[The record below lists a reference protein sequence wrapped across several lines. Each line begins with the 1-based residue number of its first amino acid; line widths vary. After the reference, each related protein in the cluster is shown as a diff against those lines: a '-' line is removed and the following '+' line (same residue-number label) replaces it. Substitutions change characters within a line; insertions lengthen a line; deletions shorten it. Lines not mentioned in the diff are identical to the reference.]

1 MEPGKSIRLSSPG
14 IDPDSSST
22 DPDSSG
28 HEKRMINFFAGQ
40 TKGFIMNLL
49 VYARS
54 PEGLRER
61 WPKLFQDSI
70 PSYGIEIY
78 RTMGTFV
85 HRLQHPPE
93 HFIIILVLTDRKELL
108 EILSIRH
115 WLEGSRLILI
125 VPDQEEETL
134 KAAHRLRPRFL
145 TYLENDFSQVLRVLN
160 KMAANFETFE

>member
-1 MEPGKSIRLSSPG
+1 MADFIAS
-14 IDPDSSST
+14 
-22 DPDSSG
+22 
-28 HEKRMINFFAGQ
+28 Q

-93 HFIIILVLTDRKELL
+93 RFIIILLIADREDFL
-108 EILSIRH
+108 EIYSIEPLLH
-115 WLEGSRLILI
+115 GTRLILI

-134 KAAHRLRPRFL
+134 KTAHRLRPRFL
-145 TYLENDFSQVLRVLN
+145 TYLENDFSELLRVLN